1 MAVVS
6 NLPKRPLHSTLSLR
20 DLNILGGGK
29 KKRLTVKWQR
39 KKFMLCCFC
48 VRLSLSGACLN
59 SSGSEAGV
67 YEKENSPCWRNFVQ
81 VYWWNS
87 VYPCRLGKRS
97 TLLGC
102 HLGAWVRWSL
112 TLSLQV
118 ARRTAAQSCL
128 QAAASEA
135 VPFPGQGNIPGQGEL
150 CYRKGCFL
158 VRSFPHACQLTFRSW
173 RSALPEGSKRRER
186 ARREQ
191 ELAKK
196 WKELFLE
203 PCGKR
208 RGVQSWF
215 AQ

>member
-1 MAVVS
+1 MS
-6 NLPKRPLHSTLSLR
+6 SPFYLKLKRLEYFR
-20 DLNILGGGK
+20 GRQ
-29 KKRLTVKWQR
+29 KKRLTVKWQK

-87 VYPCRLGKRS
+87 VYPCRLGKWS